1 MLALGDSVVQGQ
13 EEWVCSTLK
22 SYRELSLERSNTVR
36 LLSSGKGIPFVRKD
50 LGGKMSFGLKVMLG
64 DNCY

>member
-13 EEWVCSTLK
+13 EEWACSTLK
-22 SYRELSLERSNTVR
+22 SHRELSLERSNTVR
-36 LLSSGKGIPFVRKD
+36 LLSSVKGIPFVRKD
-50 LGGKMSFGLKVMLG
+50 LGGKMGRGPKTMLR